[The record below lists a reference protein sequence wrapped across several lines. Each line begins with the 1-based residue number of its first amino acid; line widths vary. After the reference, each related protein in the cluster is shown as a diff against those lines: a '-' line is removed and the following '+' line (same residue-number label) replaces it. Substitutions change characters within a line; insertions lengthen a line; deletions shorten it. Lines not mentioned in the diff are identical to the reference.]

1 MVNSVTHSQADGM
14 DASCGREKRT
24 SYPCLI
30 EASKWNGL
38 APDNRRSVKTARSL
52 CPRVKGLFWRCP
64 TVKKTVPQISRT
76 RPRRRDEPCLL
87 ISSSR
92 SCARRELAISSHR
105 APHFCV
111 ESLETIVWY
120 WRLMRFAS
128 VWVAVWHGHFA
139 WNKKVSSK

>member
-38 APDNRRSVKTARSL
+38 APDNRRVKNARSL
-52 CPRVKGLFWRCP
+52 CPRVEGLFWRCP
-64 TVKKTVPQISRT
+64 TVKKTLSHKLAAQDREDGMSPAY
-76 RPRRRDEPCLL
+76 
-87 ISSSR
+87 SS
-92 SCARRELAISSHR
+92 ARVAHVREENWRYRHIAP
-105 APHFCV
+105 PHFCV

-128 VWVAVWHGHFA
+128 VCVAVWHGHFA